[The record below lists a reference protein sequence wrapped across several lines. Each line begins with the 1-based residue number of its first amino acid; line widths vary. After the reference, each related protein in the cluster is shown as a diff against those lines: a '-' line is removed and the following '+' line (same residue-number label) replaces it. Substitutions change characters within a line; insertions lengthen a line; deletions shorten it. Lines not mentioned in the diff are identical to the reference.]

1 MRGKQG
7 LSTVVTTLIII
18 LLVLVAIGII
28 WVVVKGVITG
38 SGEQIDINTKCVTTN
53 LEISS
58 ASCTAGTSTCL
69 VTVNKAGGYTIEG
82 VKIVF
87 SNSTHSGT
95 ASTETGDIVV
105 SKTFSL
111 VGASSQI
118 QAINIAGA
126 MKVKL
131 AAYFTDAQDQQVSC
145 PGVSEA
151 DVTVA

>member
-58 ASCTAGTSTCL
+58 ASCPTGTL
-69 VTVNKAGGYTIEG
+69 VSCSITMDKVGGYALDGI
-82 VKIVF
+82 KIVF
-87 SNSTHSGT
+87 ANDTHSGT
-95 ASTETGDIVV
+95 AQEQAGDIVV
-105 SKTFSL
+105 SQTFTAIASG
-111 VGASSQI
+111 VNVAASS
-118 QAINIAGA
+118 NVTVKVAG
-126 MKVKL
+126 
-131 AAYFTDAQDQQVSC
+131 YFNDAQGVAVSC

-151 DVTVA
+151 DVTVV